1 MKWNFLI
8 RTTVFLLIFATLF
21 DKFNTLLIRSSNDMQ
36 YHWMTGIY
44 HEEEESLDAVYLGS
58 SNCFAFWNQN
68 LAWEEFGIAVAPY
81 TCSLQPLHVTE
92 YLIKEA
98 RKTQPDAV
106 YVVNINTIGEEK
118 ITKNVMHLMVDNM
131 PFSKNKI
138 EFIDHLC
145 DLSDMSF
152 EDRLEFYFPI
162 IKFHNNYSKITPEL
176 FNTDTREIKG
186 GNTYIWYLDRIKN
199 LLPLIKTSDKTSKIS
214 KTAEDGIN
222 SLLDYCDKEKLKIV
236 FVSVPRAEESEKAV
250 MQINTVRDMIT
261 SRGYTVL
268 DLKDKADELGINFKT
283 DFYNDTHTNIHGS
296 IKFTYYISEYLVKT
310 YGLKNKRNDKAYSSW
325 ENSYNKYYEYI
336 KPYVLSIEL
345 DSKHRM
351 YDLEKPENLKLE
363 AESDSLKVTWK
374 ANEKADGYT
383 VFRRVNT
390 DAWEEI
396 TDTTGTSFVDNKI
409 NSKNKYTYTVAPFVN
424 KNGEKYYGVFSY
436 KGVSKHE

>member
-1 MKWNFLI
+1 MKWKNLIKSTIFLI
-8 RTTVFLLIFATLF
+8 IFAITFSSVSSIL
-21 DKFNTLLIRSSNDMQ
+21 TRSYNNVEH
-36 YHWMTGIY
+36 HWMTGIY
-44 HEEEESLDAVYLGS
+44 EEPENTLDAVYLGS

-68 LAWEEFGIAVAPY
+68 IAWEEYGIAVTPY
-81 TCSLQPLHVTE
+81 TCSSQPLLAAE

-106 YVVNINTIGEEK
+106 YIVNINTLDSK
-118 ITKNVMHLMVDNM
+118 VSDAVMHLLLDNM

-138 EFIDHLC
+138 EMTEYLC
-145 DLSDMSF
+145 DLA
-152 EDRLEFYFPI
+152 ELTPTERLEFYFPI
-162 IKFHNNYSKITPEL
+162 IRFHTNWSEIRA
-176 FNTDTREIKG
+176 DTFSNRLREIKG
-186 GNTYIWYLDRIKN
+186 GNNYLWYFERIN
-199 LLPLIKTSDKTSKIS
+199 NISANIKSANGTCELS
-214 KTAEDGIN
+214 KTLKNSIE
-222 SLLDYCDKEKLKIV
+222 SLLDYCENENVKVV
-236 FVSVPRAEESEKAV
+236 FVAVPRAERSKIAV
-250 MQINTVRDMIT
+250 KRINTVSNII
-261 SRGYTVL
+261 SERGFTVL
-268 DLKDKADELGINFKT
+268 DLREKYNKIGL
-283 DFYNDTHTNIHGS
+283 DFTNDYYNDTHTNIHGS